1 MEDDNRYI
9 VIGVTNIDE
18 QMRQRH
24 EEKRMKEER
33 TTYERIHAL
42 TGNFIAIYVVDPVS
56 DRYREF
62 GSADGYDERF
72 GQSKEGERFFDT
84 ARESALVHNY
94 PEDMNLF
101 LSVFRVGGD
110 EFAVICQGSD
120 YECVDELLAKMRDN
134 NGIAS
139 RTGGITIACGMA
151 RFEEDECVASVFERA
166 DSSMYENK
174 KALKTA
180 RHDTDA

>member
-1 MEDDNRYI
+1 M
-9 VIGVTNIDE
+9 
-18 QMRQRH
+18 
-24 EEKRMKEER
+24 
-33 TTYERIHAL
+33 
-42 TGNFIAIYVVDPVS
+42 
-56 DRYREF
+56 
-62 GSADGYDERF
+62 
-72 GQSKEGERFFDT
+72 
-84 ARESALVHNY
+84 
-94 PEDMNLF
+94 
-101 LSVFRVGGD
+101 
-110 EFAVICQGSD
+110 ICQGSD

-174 KALKTA
+174 KTLKTA